1 MSQRPARAA
10 WLVAALVLGVGLALR
25 VARAQEVEL
34 TGALRTI
41 YARGT
46 IRLGVREAAIPFSF
60 RNKAGQPV
68 GFSVDICRRI
78 AADAAAAISMPLL
91 DDDAPAWQH
100 GLRIVFVTVAPD
112 ARLQKLVS
120 GDIDLE
126 CGSTTDN
133 AERQKTIA
141 FSPTFFLAGTK
152 LLAPAESG
160 VRSWRDLKSVSVS
173 AGTTNAQVIERLVT
187 GTTPPVRVVKTS
199 GLAEA
204 YDLMAAASVDAVA
217 SDDILLAGLMAL
229 RGDTSR
235 FHLVGEYLSFEPY
248 AIGLRKDDPQFATL
262 VRASFERM
270 ASEGFLATKY
280 RQWFTEPLPDGEN
293 LALPMSAQLAEM
305 YRALGQP
312 D

>member
-1 MSQRPARAA
+1 MRRRVAA
-10 WLVAALVLGVGLALR
+10 AALVTALAAA
-25 VARAQEVEL
+25 VMAWPVHAQEVEL
-34 TGALRTI
+34 TGTLRTI

-46 IRLGVREAAIPFSF
+46 IRLGVRGAAVPFAF

-68 GFSVDICRRI
+68 GFSVDICRGI
-78 AADAAAAISMPLL
+78 AADTAAAISMPLL
-91 DDDAPAWQH
+91 EDDAPAWQH

-112 ARLQKLVS
+112 TRLQKLVS

-133 AERQKTIA
+133 AEREKTIA
-141 FSPTFFLAGTK
+141 FSPVFFLAGTK
-152 LLAPAESG
+152 LLAPVESS
-160 VRSWRDLKSVSVS
+160 VRSWRDLKSVAVS
-173 AGTTNAQVIERLVT
+173 AGTTNAQVIERLVA
-187 GTTPPVRVVKTS
+187 GKTPPVRVVETP

-204 YDLMAAASVDAVA
+204 YDLMAAGSVDAAA
-217 SDDILLAGLMAL
+217 SDDVLLAGLVAL
-229 RGDTSR
+229 RGDAKR